1 MNVRLPLRC
10 VSTMLA
16 TLGVAAGLSTPLWG
30 GTPRP
35 PKPPGTTA
43 ESRRLTEEKVGT
55 LPTREGVRLR
65 LAADLGDVRILTQN
79 SDQVSYKVRIEVDAR
94 EPGAAEVL
102 KRYSLTARNTP
113 AGVQLTGEVPSH
125 DFHARFWIN
134 FEVSVPRTSNLDVLT
149 QAGNIETS
157 DIDGRVTL
165 VTYGGNITAGRI
177 GGSEPAGTRAAGASA
192 TPAARL
198 ETSGGHITVQDV
210 HGDLRAITAGGHIFA
225 GNVQDRKSTRL
236 NSSHLVI
243 SYAVFCLKKK
253 NDSTLS
259 PRAHAHNAT
268 RASTELQPSPQ
279 P

>member
-10 VSTMLA
+10 VSMMLA
-16 TLGVAAGLSTPLWG
+16 TLGVAAALSTPLWG

-55 LPTREGVRLR
+55 LPTHEGLRLR

-125 DFHARFWIN
+125 DFHARLWIN
-134 FEVSVPRTSNLDVLT
+134 FEVSVPRNYNLDVLT

-177 GGSEPAGTRAAGASA
+177 GGSEPAGGREIGRAACRG
-192 TPAARL
+192 RG
-198 ETSGGHITVQDV
+198 EISGG
-210 HGDLRAITAGGHIFA
+210 AGSF
-225 GNVQDRKSTRL
+225 
-236 NSSHLVI
+236 
-243 SYAVFCLKKK
+243 KKK
-253 NDSTLS
+253 KKKSKSRT
-259 PRAHAHNAT
+259 
-268 RASTELQPSPQ
+268 
-279 P
+279 

>member
-10 VSTMLA
+10 VSMMLA
-16 TLGVAAGLSTPLWG
+16 TLGVAAALSTPLWG

-43 ESRRLTEEKVGT
+43 ESRSVTEEKVGT
-55 LPTREGVRLR
+55 LPTHEGLRLR

-125 DFHARFWIN
+125 DFPARLWIN
-134 FEVSVPRTSNLDVLT
+134 FEVSVPRNYNLDVLT

-177 GGSEPAGTRAAGASA
+177 GGSEPAGARAPGASP
-192 TPAARL
+192 TPAARF
-198 ETSGGHITVQDV
+198 ETPGGPITLQDV
-210 HGDLRAITAGGHIFA
+210 HRDLRAPTARGPTFPRNRRADVGLRALGGA
-225 GNVQDRKSTRL
+225 
-236 NSSHLVI
+236 
-243 SYAVFCLKKK
+243 
-253 NDSTLS
+253 
-259 PRAHAHNAT
+259 
-268 RASTELQPSPQ
+268 
-279 P
+279 

>member
-10 VSTMLA
+10 VSMMLA

-55 LPTREGVRLR
+55 LPTHEGLRLR

-94 EPGAAEVL
+94 QPGAAEVL

-125 DFHARFWIN
+125 DFHGRFWIN
-134 FEVSVPRTSNLDVLT
+134 FEVSVPRNYNLDVLT

-177 GGSEPAGTRAAGASA
+177 GGSEPAGAPGARGPP
-192 TPAARL
+192 TPPVRV
-198 ETSGGHITVQDV
+198 ETPGGHT
-210 HGDLRAITAGGHIFA
+210 
-225 GNVQDRKSTRL
+225 
-236 NSSHLVI
+236 
-243 SYAVFCLKKK
+243 
-253 NDSTLS
+253 S
-259 PRAHAHNAT
+259 PDGAHAD
-268 RASTELQPSPQ
+268 LL
-279 P
+279 